1 LGNRSTVSLASSAV
15 RVMVVLAGLRSGL
28 RVDAERAEDAGVDPR
43 GVDQGG
49 RGPRPLDVRE
59 QLRTVAAEVMAAL
72 KG

>member
-1 LGNRSTVSLASSAV
+1 VV
-15 RVMVVLAGLRSGL
+15 RVSFRFDAAVGTCGVGAAGFATGL
-28 RVDAERAEDAGVDPR
+28 WVDAERAEDAGVDPR